1 MSAWLWLA
9 MVALFLWGITG
20 VTQKLSTNYVSSS
33 FSFLWF
39 AVAFPFIS
47 VAVLL
52 SVAVKWPHDPGLL
65 ALIALG
71 GLLNGLGAWT
81 SFAALES
88 GGKASIVIPLVYM
101 YPLVTVAGA
110 WLLLGERIS
119 FRQGLGVI
127 LAILAVILLSR
138 EASSG

>member
-1 MSAWLWLA
+1 
-9 MVALFLWGITG
+9 
-20 VTQKLSTNYVSSS
+20 
-33 FSFLWF
+33 
-39 AVAFPFIS
+39 
-47 VAVLL
+47 
-52 SVAVKWPHDPGLL
+52 
-65 ALIALG
+65 
-71 GLLNGLGAWT
+71 
-81 SFAALES
+81 
-88 GGKASIVIPLVYM
+88 M